1 MTFRHGAELTL
12 GAETG
17 HREEGALE
25 RARKQATSQTS
36 SGDGDLGD
44 GAAEVSDRGSWA
56 TEASARLAK
65 ESDSSCMISL
75 HLAPGSRRK
84 ENLTLL
90 PLKKQTCRAP
100 IILMTKGLEKLSSSS
115 GTQVSSGQLAKGRRG
130 THRWREDAWSPRCPG
145 DEIRGT
151 HGSAPVCWGRGAEAV
166 RMPSRFRARAKR
178 GMSECRREQKLLKV

>member
-100 IILMTKGLEKLSSSS
+100 IILMTKGLEKLSSSR
-115 GTQVSSGQLAKGRRG
+115 GTQVSSQRAGGEYTGGEKMRGVRGVLEMRSGGRTGQHLCAGG
-130 THRWREDAWSPRCPG
+130 G
-145 DEIRGT
+145 
-151 HGSAPVCWGRGAEAV
+151 V
-166 RMPSRFRARAKR
+166 
-178 GMSECRREQKLLKV
+178 QKQ